1 MDKYINSEASQHIM
15 KLLLLGANVQVVS
28 GKTVY
33 VKFNLNENLD
43 VAYVYHINKHNKYYL
58 ERIKPYPLAIREFDT
73 DADVVEVISIDYIQY
88 KNAINSHN
96 ITHFVDINKNLHKT
110 AKAFEDLFLY
120 YNISDEVFKS
130 IENNIADIHKTIT
143 QASKESKR
151 LFFDKD
157 PENL

>member
-33 VKFNLNENLD
+33 VNFKLNDNIE

-73 DADVVEVISIDYIQY
+73 DADVVDIIKIDYEQY

-96 ITHFVDINKNLHKT
+96 INHFININRTLHKS

-120 YNISDEVFKS
+120 YNISDEVFSS
-130 IENNIADIHKTIT
+130 IEKNIQNIHDTIKK
-143 QASKESKR
+143 ASTESKR
-151 LFFDKD
+151 LFFEKD